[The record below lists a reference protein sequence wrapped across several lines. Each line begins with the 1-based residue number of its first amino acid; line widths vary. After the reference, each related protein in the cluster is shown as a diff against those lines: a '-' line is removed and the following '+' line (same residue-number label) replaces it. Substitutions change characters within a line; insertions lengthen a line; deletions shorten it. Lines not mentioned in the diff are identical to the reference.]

1 MLFIGILLA
10 LLGVFIIISIG
21 VCLSDRL
28 LIICKVLK
36 CLYKACSYFVIL
48 SRLHIMS
55 FIFQFNEAHKK
66 INFVMTGR
74 AFTTAGVPLA
84 KMRGKWRIQESHV
97 FEEHVTA
104 SEGDITDDVE
114 IVLG

>member
-36 CLYKACSYFVIL
+36 WLYKAFS
-48 SRLHIMS
+48 
-55 FIFQFNEAHKK
+55 
-66 INFVMTGR
+66 
-74 AFTTAGVPLA
+74 
-84 KMRGKWRIQESHV
+84 
-97 FEEHVTA
+97 
-104 SEGDITDDVE
+104 
-114 IVLG
+114 